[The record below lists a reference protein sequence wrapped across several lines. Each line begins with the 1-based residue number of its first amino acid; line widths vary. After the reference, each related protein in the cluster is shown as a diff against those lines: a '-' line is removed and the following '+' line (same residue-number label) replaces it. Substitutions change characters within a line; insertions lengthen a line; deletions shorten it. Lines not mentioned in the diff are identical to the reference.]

1 MSADVPRAPLLLLP
15 ADLRGIVTMAD
26 ANEAVRLAFLDW
38 GRYPELNATRQRM
51 HAPSGV
57 RVSVHPGVTPSWS
70 AGGVLIHCEWVNP
83 NAQEQNYDK
92 VAPPATIIY
101 NSDDGELD
109 AVLVGSVSCRELP
122 DVRSS
127 VAVRTAATSTLGTFA
142 MARADSEV
150 LGILGSGDQARNHL
164 VSYLAAHPF
173 KQVLVYS
180 RNPENRQRFAE
191 EMTESTGVPVY
202 AVEDG
207 DAVVT
212 ASDVILAATNSN
224 VPVLNGSLLRPGQ
237 HVTSIVGSNVG
248 LVKAGKVTTQRRE
261 VDDET
266 LRRAARIGVVS
277 KRQAIHDQ
285 QGDVYKQVEEG
296 TLTWDNVVELT
307 DLVAGLPGR
316 QSDDEI
322 TLFKNN
328 GGMGIADVAVGAA
341 AFAAARKAGIGTAI
355 DA

>member
-1 MSADVPRAPLLLLP
+1 MADVRAPLLLLP
-15 ADLRGIVTMAD
+15 ADLRGIVPMAE
-26 ANEAVRLAFLDW
+26 ANEAVRKAFLDW
-38 GRYPELNATRQRM
+38 RDHPDLNATRQRM

-57 RVSVHPGVTPSWS
+57 RVSVHPGVTPSWC

-92 VAPPATIIY
+92 VAPPATVIY

-109 AVLVGSVSCRELP
+109 AVLIGAVSCRELP

-142 MARADSEV
+142 MARPDSDV

-173 KQVLVYS
+173 KEVFVYS
-180 RNPENRQRFAE
+180 RSAANRDRFAA
-191 EMTESTGVPVY
+191 EMADSTGVPVT
-202 AVEDG
+202 AVDDG
-207 DAVVT
+207 DTVVT
-212 ASDVILAATNSN
+212 RSDVILAATNSN
-224 VPVLNGSLLRPGQ
+224 VPVLDGNLLRPGQ

-248 LVKAGKVTTQRRE
+248 LVKAGKVSTQRRE
-261 VDDET
+261 LDDVT

-285 QGDVYKQVEEG
+285 QGDVFKQVEEG
-296 TLTWDNVVELT
+296 SLSWNNVVELT
-307 DLVAGLPGR
+307 DLVAGAPGR
-316 QSDDEI
+316 LDDQEI
-322 TLFKNN
+322 TVFKNN

-341 AFAAARKAGIGTAI
+341 AFAAARRAGIGAAI